1 MSIIL
6 KVVVFDFVAN
16 RDMSIWR
23 QQAKWKFGYT
33 TQANKAKVSLFMTVW
48 KAWYREREREAVES
62 GTPCQCDPLKDTLT
76 LLTPHVY
83 KDPWKYNAWP
93 NQNETV
99 SLSLSLSV
107 PLWFMHS
114 WGECCLVRDHS
125 LGTLL
130 KQLLNDLGPG
140 FIPPNSREAL
150 YGDW

>member
-1 MSIIL
+1 MWYLI
-6 KVVVFDFVAN
+6 FVAN

-33 TQANKAKVSLFMTVW
+33 TQANKAKVSLFNTVW

-99 SLSLSLSV
+99 SLSLSLSLSGLCTV
-107 PLWFMHS
+107 EGNAVWFETIHLELYSNSFWMIS
-114 WGECCLVRDHS
+114 DQAS
-125 LGTLL
+125 
-130 KQLLNDLGPG
+130 
-140 FIPPNSREAL
+140 FPPTQRYKRSS
-150 YGDW
+150 